1 MNQPMARTQPTARP
15 YSAPLPAGAPGAA
28 GEHSALSLAALV
40 SRSRIETDHFY
51 AGRPHDPSF
60 AYELFRRALV
70 GRCEAA
76 WAELY
81 GLYRPL
87 VEGWVRRSGSLP
99 LTGETGDYFVSAA
112 FARFWRAVPAER
124 LADFP
129 TLASLLNYLQRCA
142 GCVVIDF
149 ARAQSGAQLL
159 PEDAIPAARHPSC
172 APDEQ
177 ALSMIER
184 QEFWR
189 FVGELLHTPAERA
202 VVHGSYVLG
211 LKPGDIFALHPAL
224 FASVNEVYA
233 IKRNVLNRLSRN
245 ADLRQ
250 MVTAEA

>member
-1 MNQPMARTQPTARP
+1 MNQPMARTQPTACP
-15 YSAPLPAGAPGAA
+15 QSALPLAGASGAV
-28 GEHSALSLAALV
+28 GDQSALSLAALV

-76 WAELY
+76 WTELY
-81 GLYRPL
+81 TLYRPL

-99 LTGETGDYFVSAA
+99 LTGESGDYFVSAA
-112 FARFWRAVPAER
+112 FARFWRALPAER

-149 ARAQSGAQLL
+149 ARAQSSAHLL
-159 PEDAIPAARHPSC
+159 PEEAIPLAHHPCC

-177 ALSMIER
+177 ALSLIER

-189 FVGELLHTPAERA
+189 FVNQLLHSPAERA
-202 VVHGSYVLG
+202 VIHGSYVEG
-211 LKPGDIFALHPAL
+211 LKPSDIFALHPTL

-250 MVTAEA
+250 MAAAEA